1 VSCTLQVIKGEYSK
15 EIQTAAEQMAGQMD
29 KYVSGFIRRFE
40 EGYVK
45 LEQTIRKTVH
55 WTRSKG
61 KKAGKAKLQA
71 A

>member
-1 VSCTLQVIKGEYSK
+1 
-15 EIQTAAEQMAGQMD
+15 MAGQMD
-29 KYVSGFIRRFE
+29 KYLSGFVRCFE

-61 KKAGKAKLQA
+61 KRAGKGKAGVA
-71 A
+71 